1 MEEWGL
7 SSNSWFNFKNILA
20 AITKKKKKKKKKKKN
35 AVVINVRTMTALLL
49 AFLTNK
55 SSYKSTLSKV

>member
-20 AITKKKKKKKKKKKN
+20 AITKKKKKKKN

>member
-20 AITKKKKKKKKKKKN
+20 AITKKKKKKKKKKN

>member
-20 AITKKKKKKKKKKKN
+20 AITKKKKKNSGKINSSSDKCKN
-35 AVVINVRTMTALLL
+35 NDSTTFGI
-49 AFLTNK
+49 FNK
-55 SSYKSTLSKV
+55 QKQL

>member
-20 AITKKKKKKKKKKKN
+20 AITKKKKKKKKN
-35 AVVINVRTMTALLL
+35 AVVINLRTITAILL

>member
-20 AITKKKKKKKKKKKN
+20 AITKKKKKKN

>member
-20 AITKKKKKKKKKKKN
+20 AITKKKNKKKKKN

>member
-20 AITKKKKKKKKKKKN
+20 AITKKKKKKKKKKKISSDKFKN
-35 AVVINVRTMTALLL
+35 NDSTTFGI
-49 AFLTNK
+49 FNK
-55 SSYKSTLSKV
+55 QKQL